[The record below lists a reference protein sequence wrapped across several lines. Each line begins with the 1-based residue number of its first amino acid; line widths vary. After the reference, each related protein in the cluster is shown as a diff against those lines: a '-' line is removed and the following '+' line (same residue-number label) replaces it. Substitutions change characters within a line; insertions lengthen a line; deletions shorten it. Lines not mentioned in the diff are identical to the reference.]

1 MDRWVRAGDHFLE
14 SFVRSKMFIPSVSP
28 WQFIRPSLC
37 SAHVTSLQYFEYTL
51 AALKEHVYAI
61 LNDCEQLTMRA
72 QSYDLNQH
80 PRVPVIV
87 AHNQLVFNTFTMT
100 AALLEQMG

>member
-1 MDRWVRAGDHFLE
+1 MPATIFSNL
-14 SFVRSKMFIPSVSP
+14 SFALISTPFC
-28 WQFIRPSLC
+28 FSLAIY
-37 SAHVTSLQYFEYTL
+37 SAISLSAPVTSLKYFEYTL
-51 AALKEHVYAI
+51 AALKEHVYTI

-72 QSYDLNQH
+72 QSYDLDQH

-87 AHNQLVFNTFTMT
+87 AHNELVFNTFTMT